1 MIKKEKYSAA
11 ILVIGDEILSG
22 RTQDTN
28 SNYIAKELEM
38 MGITTSEI
46 RVIPDEK
53 NIIIKSVNELRN
65 KNNYLFTTGGIGP
78 THDDITADSVAEAFG
93 VDLEVNSKAYDI
105 LKKYYKAIGSEFN
118 EVRQRMARIPKGAT
132 LIENSISAAP
142 GFKISNVFV
151 FAGIPKIMKSMMD
164 NSLSF
169 LNKGNLIHTITVKV
183 DAVEG
188 DIAPVLKS
196 LNDENENIKIGS
208 YPFFNSD
215 KDFGVN
221 VVIRSL
227 DKEYLALTE
236 EKFKN
241 YLSKNILGLENVREK
256 EIQDTVGKIKSL
268 EVSIRILTKFHFT
281 LL

>member
-28 SNYIAKELEM
+28 SNYIAKEMEM
-38 MGITTSEI
+38 IGINTTQI

-53 NIIIKSVNELRN
+53 NIIIESVNELRA
-65 KNNYLFTTGGIGP
+65 KNDYLFTTGGIGP
-78 THDDITADSVAEAFG
+78 THDDITADSIAEAFK
-93 VDLEVNSKAYDI
+93 VDLEVNNEAYDV
-105 LKKYYKAIGSEFN
+105 LEKYYKKIGSEFN

-142 GFKISNVFV
+142 GFKIENVFV
-151 FAGIPKIMKSMMD
+151 FAGIPKIMKSMLED
-164 NSLSF
+164 SIKH
-169 LNKGNLIHTITVKV
+169 LNKGKLIHTISIKV

-208 YPFFNSD
+208 YPFFNSNNDFGVSVVIKSID
-215 KDFGVN
+215 KDFL
-221 VVIRSL
+221 I
-227 DKEYLALTE
+227 LAE
-236 EKFKN
+236 EKLKN
-241 YLSKNILGLENVREK
+241 YLSKNSFNFK
-256 EIQDTVGKIKSL
+256 
-268 EVSIRILTKFHFT
+268 
-281 LL
+281 

>member
-28 SNYIAKELEM
+28 SNYIAKEMEM
-38 MGITTSEI
+38 IGINITQI

-53 NIIIKSVNELRN
+53 NTIIESVNELRV
-65 KNNYLFTTGGIGP
+65 KNDYLFTTGGIGP
-78 THDDITADSVAEAFG
+78 THDDITADSIAEAFK
-93 VDLEVNSKAYDI
+93 VDLEVNNEAYDV
-105 LKKYYKAIGSEFN
+105 LEKYYKKIGSEFN

-142 GFKISNVFV
+142 GFKIENVFV
-151 FAGIPKIMKSMMD
+151 FAGIPKIMKSMLED
-164 NSLSF
+164 SIKH
-169 LNKGNLIHTITVKV
+169 LNKGKLIHTISIKV

-208 YPFFNSD
+208 YPFFNSNN
-215 KDFGVN
+215 DFGVS
-221 VVIRSL
+221 VVIRSI
-227 DKEYLALTE
+227 DKDFLILAE
-236 EKFKN
+236 EKLKS
-241 YLSKNILGLENVREK
+241 YLSKNSFNFK
-256 EIQDTVGKIKSL
+256 
-268 EVSIRILTKFHFT
+268 
-281 LL
+281 

>member
-53 NIIIKSVNELRN
+53 NIIINSVNELRN

-78 THDDITADSVAEAFG
+78 THDDITADSIAEAFG
-93 VDLEVNSKAYDI
+93 VDLEVNSEAYDI
-105 LKKYYKAIGSEFN
+105 LKKYYKSIGSEFN
-118 EVRQRMARIPKGAT
+118 EVRQRMARIPIGAT
-132 LIENSISAAP
+132 LIKNPISAAP
-142 GFKISNVFV
+142 GFKIDNVFV
-151 FAGIPKIMKSMMD
+151 FAGIPKIMKSMLD
-164 NSLSF
+164 NSLGF

-208 YPFFNSD
+208 YPFFNSE

-221 VVIRSL
+221 VVIKSL
-227 DKEYLALTE
+227 DKEFLTLTE
-236 EKFKN
+236 EKFKI
-241 YLSKNILGLENVREK
+241 YLSKNSFNYN
-256 EIQDTVGKIKSL
+256 
-268 EVSIRILTKFHFT
+268 
-281 LL
+281 